1 MLWSLKESSERVTRA
16 TDAKRHFIRYIFH
29 EIRVPFNAV
38 TLGIEQ
44 LATLVPHV
52 IHMHNMRS
60 FAEVCS
66 LLSEQA
72 EIVRRILN
80 DVLSLQKIEGQ
91 SRRTTKTQGETQRTG
106 LGGSA
111 HMIHACSALLGLCCS
126 LFPMSVFFLQ
136 RAACIW
142 STFLSVLSV

>member
-52 IHMHNMRS
+52 VHMHNMRS

-91 SRRTTKTQGETQRTG
+91 NRPTARRVAPDRKTR
-106 LGGSA
+106 LA
-111 HMIHACSALLGLCCS
+111 
-126 LFPMSVFFLQ
+126 
-136 RAACIW
+136 
-142 STFLSVLSV
+142 